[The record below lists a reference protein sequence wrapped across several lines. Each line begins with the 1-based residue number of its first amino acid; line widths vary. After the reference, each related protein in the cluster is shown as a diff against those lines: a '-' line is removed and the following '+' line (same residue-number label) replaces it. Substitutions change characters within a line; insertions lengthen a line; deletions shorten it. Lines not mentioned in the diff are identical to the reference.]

1 MSESK
6 RPRGK
11 YKTTNWVDY
20 NASLKAR
27 GSLTVWL
34 DKDMQWYATVSGK
47 RGRQRTFSD
56 AAIKFCLSIK
66 CLFGLALRQSLGLV
80 ESLLRLAGLDW
91 RVPDFSTVCRRQKD
105 LSVKLPYRPSTTA
118 LDLLVDSTGIKFLG
132 EGEWKCKKHGAEYRR
147 QWRKV
152 HLAIDARTLDI
163 RDIEVTDN
171 GTGDAPM
178 LPELLS
184 QISPDEP
191 IASVGGDGAYDTK
204 ACHAAIALRNA
215 QAIIAPRKN
224 ARAWKGTQAGASSRN
239 EALRACQRLGRRI
252 WKKWSGYHRRSLVET
267 KMNCFKR
274 LGERVMARTFERQV
288 TELHIRVALLNR
300 FSQLGRPVTVALG

>member
-11 YKTTNWVDY
+11 YKTTNWADY

-56 AAIKFCLSIK
+56 AAIQFCLSIK
-66 CLFGLALRQSLGLV
+66 CLFGLALRLSLGLV

-163 RDIEVTDN
+163 RAIEVTDN

-184 QISPDEP
+184 QIPPDEP

-215 QAIIAPRKN
+215 QAIIPPRKN

-300 FSQLGRPVTVALG
+300 FSQLGRPVTVALE